1 MRLGILA
8 AVAVLGLF
16 MGPAVARAADETTQ
30 YRVNP
35 QHSNSVPDSPLQ
47 PPLRLRWQANLG
59 QLASNVVVAGGRV
72 FYVRHPG
79 TDPEI
84 TALRASDG
92 AMLWSRTWMAKTWG
106 LNGLAFDG
114 GRLFWVRNHSEHY
127 PYDVHVEA
135 IDPATGATIWNRNI
149 PSGYGAGSHPT
160 VANGELYLLGNA
172 SSSMLHALR
181 QSDGADRWP
190 AKSLSS
196 GDNSTP
202 SLDGSNVYVSLAGA
216 QTYAFDRTTGAER
229 WHYGGCCTG
238 GGGTTTMVFGG
249 RLFAQDGLIH
259 DTSNGLVVGSW
270 SGRGLPSWSGDSGV
284 AHLFNKLRGFGPS
297 YEATRWEFGI
307 DEYTS
312 LSLPF
317 VAGAYAYTSTT
328 DWSPHELMALR
339 LGDGARVWCQ
349 PITEQPPGT
358 QSNSAPYPV
367 AAGHGLL
374 FVSSGYGLAA
384 FESGGPPSDCNTA
397 PVTPSGSPAPAGPA
411 LRLTAGRRAL
421 RLGQRTKVVGRLSGL
436 PNSSGQTIAVDLD
449 EWPLDGKFKRAA
461 RGKTASDGTF
471 AFKYV
476 PRRNAQ
482 LRARLIGEP
491 RLVSQPVVVYA
502 DFPITVRKRDA
513 GGRGCAS
520 GSTPPGERRFGGA
533 PSTATWRAAP
543 SRGGAWR
550 AAAGSPASAR
560 PASRCATRG
569 AGCGP
574 ATDGSCAPASESPT
588 PLAARGGSTR
598 CAAGARCRADTEVC
612 LSKDARAVVL
622 PGRAGT
628 RPAAL
633 DLDDVPIVVEGHV
646 AAGGEELVD
655 LGAGA
660 LNARLHAWNR

>member
-79 TDPEI
+79 TAPEI

-317 VAGAYAYTSTT
+317 IAGAYAYTSPT

-339 LGDGARVWCQ
+339 LSDGARVWCQ

-436 PNSSGQTIAVDLD
+436 PNPSGQTIAVDLD

-491 RLVSQPVVVYA
+491 RLDSQPVVDLRPPA
-502 DFPITVRKRDA
+502 RA
-513 GGRGCAS
+513 GS
-520 GSTPPGERRFGGA
+520 
-533 PSTATWRAAP
+533 AAP
-543 SRGGAWR
+543 CLRLLGAR
-550 AAAGSPASAR
+550 HQAVAA
-560 PASRCATRG
+560 RG
-569 AGCGP
+569 AR
-574 ATDGSCAPASESPT
+574 
-588 PLAARGGSTR
+588 PLAAPQALGRRHAALPAGPAAAPRQMARVHPRAKARRLWPPAEDRPAVRPAHAAALTPRSVCRRTREPWCYPGVQAHGPLRWTSTM
-598 CAAGARCRADTEVC
+598 CRSWSRATSQQAVR
-612 LSKDARAVVL
+612 SSWTWARA
-622 PGRAGT
+622 R
-628 RPAAL
+628 
-633 DLDDVPIVVEGHV
+633 
-646 AAGGEELVD
+646 
-655 LGAGA
+655 
-660 LNARLHAWNR
+660 